1 MRVRH
6 IVVLILLAVNRTA
19 GATGEENELF
29 VTIPVVDTSA
39 AGSPVKSTGTVR
51 FSEDAEKGRVVCS
64 FECEIQ
70 STNISQQPIVLLVI
84 RQEVRCPSGR
94 IVRRLIEYEH
104 LFEPEPLDPGKA
116 EVEPAEHCQGR
127 RTEPAL
133 SRADTPSAETTT
145 LYAEFRDGT
154 TFGDKKYALHLRQIR
169 KGALKVLRKLE
180 EAYATYGERQ
190 FLEELFRPPD
200 PREIREASAVNDLF
214 IQPLRRVQEEH
225 GTAEA
230 IRAVQQKLSNA
241 EEKLAVVGK

>member
-19 GATGEENELF
+19 GVTGEENELV

-39 AGSPVKSTGTVR
+39 AGSPVKSTGIVR

-70 STNISQQPIVLLVI
+70 STNISQQPIVMLVI
-84 RQEVRCPSGR
+84 RQEVRCPNGR

-104 LFEPEPLDPGKA
+104 LFEPEPLDP

-127 RTEPAL
+127 RAEPAL
-133 SRADTPSAETTT
+133 SRADAPSAETTT

-154 TFGDKKYALHLRQIR
+154 TFGDKKYALHVRQIR

-180 EAYATYGERQ
+180 EAYATYGERR

-230 IRAVQQKLSNA
+230 IRAMQQKLSHA

>member
-19 GATGEENELF
+19 GATGEENELV
-29 VTIPVVDTSA
+29 VTIPVIDASA

-70 STNISQQPIVLLVI
+70 SSNISQKPIVLLVI

-116 EVEPAEHCQGR
+116 EPAQHCQGR
-127 RTEPAL
+127 KAEPAL
-133 SRADTPSAETTT
+133 SRADAPSAETTT

-154 TFGDKKYALHLRQIR
+154 TFGDKKFALHVSQIR

-180 EAYATYGERQ
+180 EAYATDGERQ
-190 FLEELFRPPD
+190 FIEELFRPPD

-230 IRAVQQKLSNA
+230 IRAVQQKLSHA